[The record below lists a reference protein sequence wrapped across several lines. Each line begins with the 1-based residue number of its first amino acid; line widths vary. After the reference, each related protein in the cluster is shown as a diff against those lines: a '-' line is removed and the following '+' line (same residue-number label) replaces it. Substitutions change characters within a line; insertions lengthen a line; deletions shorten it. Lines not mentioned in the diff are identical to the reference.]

1 MSLFVPA
8 SIGNVGPGFDVLG
21 LAVAGLGD
29 RFSAERATVASVRVT
44 GRDAELVPVDPERN
58 CASIA
63 ARALLQACDVS
74 GDVSIS
80 IHKEL
85 PLSGGLGGSAASSV
99 GGALAAA
106 RAYGLTPARDVVLAA
121 ALAGEAA
128 VAGRHLDNIAPSLC
142 GGLTLVLSVD
152 PPRVVAL
159 PVAKHY
165 VVALVTPSVRLET
178 KTARAVLPREWPTAQ
193 WTAQMARTTALAHAL
208 AHGDDVMVRD
218 ALDDQFAEPARAA
231 LVPGFAQAK
240 KAALAAGALG
250 VSISGAG
257 PTVFALC
264 ASEAAARLAGAAMQT
279 AMAPATLHVGAVAQ
293 EGAHDE

>member
-1 MSLFVPA
+1 MTIFVPA

-29 RFSAERATVASVRVT
+29 RFSAERAKRASVRTT
-44 GRDAELVPVDPERN
+44 GRDAELVPSDPDRN

-63 ARALLQACDVS
+63 ARALLRACGVD

-106 RAYGLTPARDVVLAA
+106 AAYGLSPAQEVVLIA

-142 GGLTLVLSVD
+142 GGLSLVLSVE
-152 PPRVVAL
+152 PPRVVSL
-159 PVAKHY
+159 PVAAHY
-165 VVALVTPSVRLET
+165 RVALVTPQTRLET
-178 KTARAVLPREWPTAQ
+178 KVARAVLPREWPTAQ
-193 WTAQMARTTALAHAL
+193 WTAQMAHTTALAHAL
-208 AHGDDVMVRD
+208 GCGDDALVRESLHD
-218 ALDDQFAEPARAA
+218 AFAEPARAA
-231 LVPGFAQAK
+231 LVPGFVEAK
-240 KAALAAGALG
+240 RAALAAGALG

-264 ASEAAARLAGAAMQT
+264 ADDTSAHAAGRAMQT
-279 AMAPATLHVGAVAQ
+279 AMAPATLHVGAVAYR
-293 EGAHDE
+293 GAHDE